1 MGTGED
7 VLRGGT
13 ALLDAAAGFAGTSG
27 AGVSRCTGMTSF
39 RCPVTVSRREIGRV
53 SSSWF
58 SCFDCASCAKLLR
71 SPGTSSLFAG
81 TDELAGPDEVDVAC
95 LSRRCDLLASAVKFG
110 PVVDAEAAEV
120 AVVDVAVSAILLSG
134 DVTEFE
140 VSEGINCGDDKTEDM
155 EGRALLAACAGG
167 EAVEEE
173 PKDVLRLL
181 LDVCAG

>member
-1 MGTGED
+1 M
-7 VLRGGT
+7 LREGA
-13 ALLDAAAGFAGTSG
+13 ALLDAAGFAGTSG
-27 AGVSRCTGMTSF
+27 AGVRRCTGMTSF
-39 RCPVTVSRREIGRV
+39 RCPVTVSRRETGNV

-71 SPGTSSLFAG
+71 SPATSSLFAG
-81 TDELAGPDEVDVAC
+81 TDELAGPDDVELTC
-95 LSRRCDLLASAVKFG
+95 LSRRCDFVESAVRLG
-110 PVVDAEAAEV
+110 PAVDAEAAEV

-173 PKDVLRLL
+173 PKEVLRLL